1 MQYYKTCWDHRNE
14 VAQDEEKQREQVLV
28 WYNNVKLRVEIQE
41 PMQVRLFA
49 IRNKI
54 QPERTRTE
62 SIVQWIYNVLKMM
75 RKVEK
80 LLQNDIMRYFGFVES

>member
-1 MQYYKTCWDHRNE
+1 MQYYKTYWDHRNK

-49 IRNKI
+49 VRNKI
-54 QPERTRTE
+54 QPERTSTE
-62 SIVQWIYNVLKMM
+62 SIVQ
-75 RKVEK
+75 
-80 LLQNDIMRYFGFVES
+80 